1 MPVLNWLGK
10 DKIVNHHNEVPYK
23 VLNRVYSYDKENG
36 KRDID
41 NKSKN
46 MIIHGDNLLALKSL
60 MPKYEGMVDVIY
72 IDPPYNTAHSTNKN
86 QKWVYSDN
94 VDSPIISKW
103 LNKVVGDEGEDL
115 SRHDKW
121 LCMMYPRLK
130 LLYKLLKSNG
140 VIFIDIDENECGS
153 LMLMCQEIFGLNNV
167 DTIIW
172 QKQDSRIDRNTNSK
186 IINRFKSIHETIV
199 ICYKN
204 KKETFFNKIYRLPEW
219 SREQKNV
226 DNDPRGNWQSGI
238 ISYEEGHEKEDKNSE
253 YYYTIIS
260 PSGVKWTRHW
270 FELKNKMNQLI
281 QENRIY
287 FGPEPDFKN
296 VPRLKTFENEEK
308 EYYMDSI
315 LRGVGTSSS
324 AKNEIEKIFG
334 DRNVFETPKPIK
346 LIKECIRVAG
356 NKKAIILDSFAG
368 SGTTAHAVLD
378 LNNKDGGNRQF
389 ILIEMEDYAD
399 SITAERVK
407 RVIDGYGSGKDKV
420 EGLNGDFSYYELG
433 DTIIENG
440 VLNENVDVEAI
451 KKYIYWTETKEE
463 YYKNEKEPYY
473 LGTRDETS
481 YYMFYEKDK
490 ISTLDFECIKQI
502 KTKSK
507 KYVIYADVLGLTNK
521 ELEMFNIIFKK
532 IPRDIKKL

>member
-23 VLNRVYSYDKENG
+23 VLNRVYSFDKENG
-36 KRDID
+36 KSETD

-103 LNKVVGDEGEDL
+103 LGKVVGDEGEDL

-167 DTIIW
+167 DSVIW
-172 QKQDSRIDRNTNSK
+172 QKQDPEIDQNTNSK
-186 IINRFKSIHETIV
+186 TIHRFKSIHETII

-204 KKETFFNKIYRLPEW
+204 KNSTLFNKIYRFPKW
-219 SREQKNV
+219 KNKYNNP
-226 DNDPRGNWQSGI
+226 DNDPRGNYKQGI
-238 ISYEEGHEKEDKNSE
+238 ISFTEGHKNEDKSSE
-253 YYYTIIS
+253 YYYTVTA
-260 PSGVKWTRHW
+260 PGGKQYTRHFFVLKEE
-270 FELKNKMNQLI
+270 FEKLCQD
-281 QENRIY
+281 NRIY
-287 FGPEPDFKN
+287 WPNNGN
-296 VPRLKTFENEEK
+296 GVPAQKIFENEEK
-308 EYYMDSI
+308 EFYMDSI

-334 DRNVFETPKPIK
+334 DRDKFETPKPIK
-346 LIKECIRVAG
+346 LVKECIRAAG
-356 NKKAIILDSFAG
+356 CKNAIVLDSFAG
-368 SGTTAHAVLD
+368 SGTTAHSVLD

-407 RVIDGYGSGKDKV
+407 RVINGYGKDDDKV

-433 DTIIENG
+433 ETIIENG
-440 VLNENVDVEAI
+440 ILNENVKDDVI

-463 YYKNEKEPYY
+463 YYKSEEEPYY
-473 LGTRDETS
+473 LGTNNDTS
-481 YYMFYEKDK
+481 YYMFYEKDQ
-490 ISTLDFECIKQI
+490 ISSLDFECLKKI

-507 KYVIYADVLGLTNK
+507 KYVIYADILGLTNE
-521 ELEMFNIIFKK
+521 ELAKFNITFKK
-532 IPRDIKKL
+532 IPRDIKKV